1 MGKHLSLSDRAI
13 IEKLLAQD
21 YTFAYIAR
29 QLGRSS
35 VCISKE
41 VKKHRCFANR
51 YQTTDNDCA
60 HFRGCLRNN
69 ICNRPVN
76 NRCRDRCKL
85 CTEIDCT
92 LYCKSYESIVCPR
105 LFKPPYVCNG
115 CPDERTCTKNHA
127 YYSAHRAHANYLSLL
142 KSSRSGL
149 RTPPEKLQEI
159 NEVISPLILKGQS
172 INHIMATHK
181 DEIGVS
187 ERTLYKYIECRAFD
201 VGDLDLPKKVKYRQR
216 RQHKVITKFEYTYRK
231 GRTIEDFSV
240 FTSANPRVP
249 IVEMDTV
256 KGARGSKKVLLT
268 LIFRNTNFML
278 IFLMPDGTQE
288 SVLAVFDM
296 LTNRLGVDTFRRL
309 FPVILTDNG
318 VEFKNPH
325 ELEFTETG
333 TRRTRLF
340 YCDPQ
345 ASWQKAQV
353 EKNHVLIRRILPKG
367 TSFLL
372 LNEEDIYL
380 ITCHINS
387 VSRELFQNK
396 TPFDLMQTE
405 LQKKLLDTLGLHA
418 IPPDDVVLKPK
429 LIKH

>member
-21 YTFAYIAR
+21 FTFAYIGR
-29 QLGRSS
+29 QLNRSA

-41 VKKHRCFANR
+41 IKKHRCFANR
-51 YQTTDNDCA
+51 FQVNNNDCTN
-60 HFRGCLRNN
+60 FQKCLRNN
-69 ICNRPVN
+69 ICNRSQN
-76 NRCRDRCKL
+76 GRCRDRCKF

-92 LYCKSYESIVCPR
+92 LYCKSYESVVCPK
-105 LFKPPYVCNG
+105 LHKPPYVCNG
-115 CPDERTCTKNHA
+115 CPEERTCLKNHA
-127 YYSAHRAHANYLSLL
+127 YYSAHRAHADYLSTL

-149 RTPPEKLQEI
+149 RTSREKLQEI
-159 NEVISPLILKGQS
+159 NEILTPLILKGQS
-172 INHIMATHK
+172 INHIMANHK
-181 DEIGVS
+181 DEIELS
-187 ERTLYKYIECRAFD
+187 ERTIYKYIECRAFD
-201 VGDLDLPKKVKYRQR
+201 VDNLDLPKKVRYKQR
-216 RQHKVITKFEYTYRK
+216 RQHKVYSTFEYTYRK
-231 GRTIEDFSV
+231 GRTIEDF
-240 FTSANPRVP
+240 TAYMETNPRTPV
-249 IVEMDTV
+249 VEMDTV

-268 LIFRNTNFML
+268 LIFRQTNFML
-278 IFLMPDGTQE
+278 IFLLPDGTQE
-288 SVLAVFDM
+288 SVLNVFDM
-296 LTNRLGVDTFRRL
+296 LTNRLGVDTFRKL

-318 VEFKNPH
+318 VEFKNAH
-325 ELEFTETG
+325 ELEFTASG

-345 ASWQKAQV
+345 ASWQKPQV

-372 LNEEDIYL
+372 LNDEDVYL

-387 VSRELFQNK
+387 VSRELFENK

-405 LQKKLLDTLGLHA
+405 PQKKLLDTLGLHA

>member
-1 MGKHLSLSDRAI
+1 
-13 IEKLLAQD
+13 
-21 YTFAYIAR
+21 
-29 QLGRSS
+29 
-35 VCISKE
+35 
-41 VKKHRCFANR
+41 
-51 YQTTDNDCA
+51 
-60 HFRGCLRNN
+60 
-69 ICNRPVN
+69 
-76 NRCRDRCKL
+76 
-85 CTEIDCT
+85 
-92 LYCKSYESIVCPR
+92 
-105 LFKPPYVCNG
+105 
-115 CPDERTCTKNHA
+115 
-127 YYSAHRAHANYLSLL
+127 
-142 KSSRSGL
+142 
-149 RTPPEKLQEI
+149 
-159 NEVISPLILKGQS
+159 
-172 INHIMATHK
+172 MATHK
-181 DEIGVS
+181 EEIGLS

-201 VGDLDLPKKVKYRQR
+201 VGNLDLPKKVKYRQR

-405 LQKKLLDTLGLHA
+405 PQKKLLDTLGLHA